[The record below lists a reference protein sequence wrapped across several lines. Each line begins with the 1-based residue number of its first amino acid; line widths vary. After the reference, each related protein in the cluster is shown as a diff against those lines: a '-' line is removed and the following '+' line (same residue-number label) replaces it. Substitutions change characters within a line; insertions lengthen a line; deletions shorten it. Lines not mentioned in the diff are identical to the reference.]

1 MTKKEMFTIIL
12 QENRIK
18 ELEKRN
24 KELETGYHQ
33 VWKEN
38 DRLRKQ
44 IQKTKKRDNE
54 LNKVNV

>member
-1 MTKKEMFTIIL
+1 MFTIIL